1 MPELPEVETVRLGLA
16 QHLLGGLVE
25 SVAVSGRRTVRR
37 QTTAIFSA
45 ALLGRRL
52 ERADRYGKYLV
63 LELSGGVSLV
73 AHLAMS
79 GQLLAS
85 PTPKDPVPP
94 HTHAVIGLSRVPKL
108 AELRF
113 VDPRTFGELF
123 VSFERGRNG
132 RPVEIEALG
141 VDALDPGLDGPL
153 LCRLVA
159 GTRRSLKQVLT
170 DQHLIAGIGNIY
182 ADEIC
187 FRAGIAPSR
196 AICDLSAG
204 DLSRVATTIASTLAE
219 AVACGGSS
227 LRDGGYR
234 DLFGALGRYQ
244 DRHMVYGRE
253 HEPCR
258 RCGSAIGRIRLGGR
272 SSFSCAT
279 CQH

>member
-16 QHLLGGLVE
+16 RHILGGLIE
-25 SVAVSGRRTVRR
+25 SVAVPGRRTVRR

-45 ALLGRRL
+45 ALLGRRI
-52 ERADRYGKYLV
+52 ERADRHGKYLV
-63 LELSGGVSLV
+63 LQLSGGPSLV
-73 AHLAMS
+73 AHLRMS
-79 GQLLAS
+79 GQLLLS
-85 PTPKDPVPP
+85 RTPNEPAPR
-94 HTHAVIGLSRVPKL
+94 HTQAVIGLSQVPEL

-123 VSFERGRNG
+123 VSFEEGANG
-132 RPVEIEALG
+132 RPVEIAALG
-141 VDALDPGLDGPL
+141 IDALDPGLDGPFL
-153 LCRLVA
+153 SRLAA

-187 FRAGIAPSR
+187 FRAAIAPSR
-196 AICDLSAG
+196 AVRDLSAEE
-204 DLSRVATTIASTLAE
+204 LARVATTVVSTLTE
-219 AVACGGSS
+219 AVVCGGSS

-244 DRHMVYGRE
+244 GFHMVYGKE

-258 RCGSAIGRIRLGGR
+258 RCGSAIERIRLGGR